1 MGVDVSVSV
10 WSLPGGVR
18 RVIQIQS
25 PMMRQM
31 RPFVLREMVDAFS
44 SFMGKGRRKGIL
56 CLKESMDSPNH
67 NQPLGMIE
75 RDSCLLVY
83 FFKKI

>member
-10 WSLPGGVR
+10 SVCSLPGGVR

-31 RPFVLREMVDAFS
+31 RPFVLGEMVDAFS
-44 SFMGKGRRKGIL
+44 SFVGKGGRKGIL
-56 CLKESMDSPNH
+56 CLEESMDSLNH
-67 NQPLGMIE
+67 NRPLGMIE
-75 RDSCLLVY
+75 RDSCLLLY
-83 FFKKI
+83 LL